1 LREFK
6 LLLGWEGEED
16 EFVEGNLTLRTE
28 VRAALNDLYSGQCGL
43 VSVLRTWLKGYI
55 VVFFRL
61 IWPVLTLKLYV
72 LLTIFDD
79 AQHGFSDFR
88 MFSTQKSKQKS
99 CLSNVFFLCFQVCIV
114 ITNFKLDPSKL
125 SDFCRIQIKVV
136 KNYTFVRRYFFT

>member
-43 VSVLRTWLKGYI
+43 VPVLRTWLKGYI

-79 AQHGFSDFR
+79 AQHGFRIFGCSQLKNQNRNLVCQICF
-88 MFSTQKSKQKS
+88 FFVFK
-99 CLSNVFFLCFQVCIV
+99 CVLLSQTSNWTLF
-114 ITNFKLDPSKL
+114 
-125 SDFCRIQIKVV
+125 
-136 KNYTFVRRYFFT
+136 